1 VKSPSFFEFQTI
13 IQYLDEELSGAQLQ
27 EVFSTEDGLAL
38 GFYRFVRQPKTVWLV
53 FDLDPLFPFIGL
65 YDVNPWIK
73 TKKTKPLALFLNSHF
88 KNTHLKK
95 INLKENYGRVAIF
108 DFGLPDVKLELEV
121 RLIPKQPNLIAMAQD
136 KKISWDKEKEL
147 VAVIDD
153 PSKMN
158 DQESE
163 NRSVP
168 YMLRQWFQ
176 RRSKTSAVST
186 LNANSES
193 TQTQKSPYEKWV
205 LQRKKDLQKKE
216 KALDQIQKQNNEL
229 AQIPWSE
236 IGDYL
241 KTYGFKNLPIEWTQF
256 VLFDQKVSDN
266 IQRCFEKAKAAQNKI
281 KGSKVR
287 MAQLMAE
294 IESLKDVSEKIFQN
308 YLEKLSA
315 AQVRSQG
322 ERKIKDVQFR
332 KMAFSDDSQMNVL
345 MGKSAQENVK
355 LLRQSKAWD
364 LWLHL
369 KDYPSAYAIL
379 QKNRDKSVS
388 DAQLALASQWL
399 IRESFKN
406 KKEVAG
412 IKFAVVVTE
421 CRFVRPIKGDKL
433 GRVTYHNPRELL
445 ITV

>member
-1 VKSPSFFEFQTI
+1 MKSPSFFEFQTI

-27 EVFSTEDGLAL
+27 EVFSTEDGVVL

-53 FDLDPLFPFIGL
+53 FVLDSLFPFVGL
-65 YDVNPWIK
+65 YDVNPWMK

-95 INLKENYGRVAIF
+95 ISLKENYGRVAVF
-108 DFGLPDVKLELEV
+108 DFGLPEIKLELEL
-121 RLIPKQPNLIAMAQD
+121 RLIPKQPNLIALAQD

-153 PSKMN
+153 PSKMS

-186 LNANSES
+186 LNSNSEA
-193 TQTQKSPYEKWV
+193 TQTQKSPYEKWI

-216 KALDQIQKQNNEL
+216 KALDQIQKQNIEL
-229 AQIPWSE
+229 AQIPWSK

-241 KTYGFKNLPIEWTQF
+241 KTYGFKNLPLEWTQY

-281 KGSKVR
+281 KGSEARVT
-287 MAQLMAE
+287 QLMSE
-294 IESLKDVSEKIFQN
+294 VESLKDVSEKTF
-308 YLEKLSA
+308 
-315 AQVRSQG
+315 
-322 ERKIKDVQFR
+322 
-332 KMAFSDDSQMNVL
+332 
-345 MGKSAQENVK
+345 
-355 LLRQSKAWD
+355 
-364 LWLHL
+364 
-369 KDYPSAYAIL
+369 
-379 QKNRDKSVS
+379 
-388 DAQLALASQWL
+388 
-399 IRESFKN
+399 
-406 KKEVAG
+406 
-412 IKFAVVVTE
+412 
-421 CRFVRPIKGDKL
+421 
-433 GRVTYHNPRELL
+433 
-445 ITV
+445 